1 MLNVHPEW
9 QETIESAYSALDED
23 YRNFIESGNFI
34 PVRSKIFN
42 AFKTLAKSKV
52 KYILFGQDPYPREKS
67 ATGHAFI
74 DGAVERIFSDKGL
87 SKEVNRATSLRNFVK
102 MALVADGLLECYD
115 LSQES
120 ISKIDKTSLI
130 DSIDE
135 LRCNFEKNG
144 VLLLNAALLFENKK
158 ASNSHAKSWRP
169 FMQVLLESLDED
181 VELILFGNLAKMI
194 QKIPQ
199 SQRFLH
205 HEMEHPYNHTF
216 ILNPKAQ
223 ELFGPMQLLQ
233 KIENFSKKS

>member
-1 MLNVHPEW
+1 MFSVHPEW
-9 QETIESAYSALDED
+9 QETIESAYNALDED
-23 YRNFIESGNFI
+23 YRNFIETGDFI
-34 PVRSKIFN
+34 PARSKIFN

-74 DGAVERIFSDKGL
+74 DGAVERIFSEKGL

-102 MALVADGLLECYD
+102 MALVADGLLECND
-115 LSQES
+115 FSQEA
-120 ISKIDKTSLI
+120 IAKIDKTSLI

-135 LRCNFEKNG
+135 LRCNFEKSG

-158 ASNSHAKSWRP
+158 ASNYHAKSWRP
-169 FMQVLLESLDED
+169 FMRVLLEKLDED
-181 VELILFGNLAKMI
+181 VELILFGKLAKMI

-223 ELFGPMQLLQ
+223 ELFGPMKLLQ
-233 KIENFSKKS
+233 KK

>member
-9 QETIESAYSALDED
+9 QEAIEVAYSALDED
-23 YRNFIESGNFI
+23 YRNFIETGDFI
-34 PVRSKIFN
+34 PRRSKIFN
-42 AFKTLAKSKV
+42 AFKTLARSKV
-52 KYILFGQDPYPREKS
+52 KYILFGQDPYPREMS

-74 DGAVERIFSDKGL
+74 DGAVERIFSNKGL

-102 MALVADGLLECYD
+102 MALVADGLLNPDD
-115 LSQES
+115 LSQEA
-120 ISKIDKTSLI
+120 IAKIDKTSLI

-135 LRCNFEKNG
+135 LRSNFEKNG
-144 VLLLNAALLFENKK
+144 VLLLNAALIFENKK
-158 ASNSHAKSWRP
+158 ASNSHAKSWRL
-169 FMQVLLESLDED
+169 FMQVLLESLDEN

-199 SQRFLH
+199 SKRFLH

-223 ELFGPMQLLQ
+223 ELFAPMQLLQ
-233 KIENFSKKS
+233 KK

>member
-1 MLNVHPEW
+1 MLNVHLEW
-9 QETIESAYSALDED
+9 QETIESAYSALDKD
-23 YRNFIESGNFI
+23 YRKFIENGDFI
-34 PVRSKIFN
+34 PSHSKIFN

-52 KYILFGQDPYPREKS
+52 KYILFGQDPYPRELS
-67 ATGHAFI
+67 ATGYAFI

-102 MALVADGLLECYD
+102 MALVADRLLECDD
-115 LSQES
+115 LSQEA
-120 ISKIDKTSLI
+120 ISKIDKSSLI

-135 LRCNFEKNG
+135 LRFNFEKNG
-144 VLLLNAALLFENKK
+144 VLLLNTALIFENKK
-158 ASNSHAKSWRP
+158 ASNFHAKSWRP
-169 FMQVLLESLDED
+169 FMQVLLENLDEN

-216 ILNPKAQ
+216 ILNQKAQ
-223 ELFGPMQLLQ
+223 KLFAPMQLLQ
-233 KIENFSKKS
+233 KK

>member
-1 MLNVHPEW
+1 MFNVHPEW
-9 QETIESAYSALDED
+9 QEAIESAYNALDDD
-23 YRNFIESGNFI
+23 YKSFIETGNFI
-34 PVRSKIFN
+34 PERSKIFN
-42 AFKTLAKSKV
+42 AFKTLPKSKV

-74 DGAVERIFSDKGL
+74 DGAVERIFSVKGL

-102 MALVADGLLECYD
+102 MALVADGWLSPDD
-115 LSQES
+115 LSQEA

-130 DSIDE
+130 DSIEE
-135 LRCNFEKNG
+135 LRCNFEKSG

-158 ASNSHAKSWRP
+158 TSNFHVKSWKP
-169 FMQVLLESLDED
+169 FMRVLLANINKD

-194 QKIPQ
+194 QKIPEATK
-199 SQRFLH
+199 FLH

-223 ELFGPMQLLQ
+223 HLFGPMQLLQ
-233 KIENFSKKS
+233 KK